1 MVRYGIPEI
10 GVDMLLAWREAG
22 RRLRLV
28 DVRTQPEVS
37 QGVIPGARHVPLHL
51 LPVRYRELEGD
62 ETLVLYC
69 RSGARS
75 AQAALWLAGQGRRA
89 VYSLRG
95 GIVAWVRAGGQ
106 VEPLGRALAV

>member
-1 MVRYGIPEI
+1 MQYGIPEI
-10 GVDMLLAWREAG
+10 DVDTLLAWREAG
-22 RRLRLV
+22 RAVRLV

-37 QGVIPGARHVPLHL
+37 QGVIPGACHVPLHL
-51 LPVRYRELEGD
+51 LPVRYRELDGD

-75 AQAALWLAGQGRRA
+75 AQAAMWLASQGRRG

-95 GIVAWVRAGGQ
+95 GIVAWLRAGGQ
-106 VEPLGRALAV
+106 VELLGRALAV